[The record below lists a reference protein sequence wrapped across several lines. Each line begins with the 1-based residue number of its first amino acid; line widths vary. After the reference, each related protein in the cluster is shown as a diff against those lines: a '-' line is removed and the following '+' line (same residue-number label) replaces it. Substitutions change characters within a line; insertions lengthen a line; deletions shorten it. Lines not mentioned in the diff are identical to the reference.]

1 MMFSTPSKHTS
12 TWLRRFARPA
22 LGLALV
28 LLGAA
33 AQAQNYPSKKIS
45 FVIPWPAGG
54 LNDMVGR
61 VISSELQTSLGQAVI
76 VENPVGA
83 GGSIGTSKALQ
94 APADGYTLLLSSQQ
108 DLVMAPLTF
117 KSAQYTASDAKTVAM
132 LGYSTYMLVVR
143 PTLNVKTLPE
153 LVALLKASGD
163 KPLSYCSPG
172 IGSVYQLVAE
182 RMSRQLQTKALHVP
196 YPGFPKCVADMMGG
210 IVDFAVLPIGG
221 PYPDFV
227 TSGKLRGLA
236 VLSDKPSARFPELP
250 LASATKG
257 FEGMNY
263 SAWVA
268 IHVNPAVPDA
278 IVEQLNK
285 AVIAALAKP
294 EVRKIFAATGGTIYE
309 PMTHQQAHAYYIKN
323 AMQLDE
329 MVRES
334 GVPKQ

>member
-1 MMFSTPSKHTS
+1 MMPSTPLKSPS
-12 TWLRRFARPA
+12 SCLRRFARPV
-22 LGLALV
+22 LGLAF
-28 LLGAA
+28 LLLSVAVH
-33 AQAQNYPSKKIS
+33 AQNYPHKKIS

-61 VISSELQTSLGQAVI
+61 VISSELQTSLGQPVI
-76 VENPVGA
+76 VENLVGA
-83 GGSIGTSKALQ
+83 GGSIGTTKALQ
-94 APADGYTLLLSSQQ
+94 APADGHTLLLSSQQ

-117 KSAQYTASDAKTVAM
+117 KSAQYTPGDAKTVAM

-143 PTLNVKTLPE
+143 PTLPVKTLPD
-153 LVALLKASGD
+153 LVALLKSSGD

-172 IGSVYQLVAE
+172 IGSVFQLVVE
-182 RMSRQLQTKALHVP
+182 RMGRQLQTKALHVP
-196 YPGFPKCVADMMGG
+196 YPGFPKCVTDMMGG
-210 IVDFAVLPIGG
+210 IIDFAVFPIGG

-227 TSGKLRGLA
+227 TSGKLRALA

-263 SAWVA
+263 SAWLA

-285 AVIAALAKP
+285 AVLAALAKP
-294 EVRKIFAATGGTIYE
+294 DVRKIFAATGGSIYN
-309 PMTHQQAHAYYIKN
+309 PMTPQQAHAYYIKN
-323 AMQLDE
+323 AMQLDD

-334 GVPKQ
+334 GVAKQ